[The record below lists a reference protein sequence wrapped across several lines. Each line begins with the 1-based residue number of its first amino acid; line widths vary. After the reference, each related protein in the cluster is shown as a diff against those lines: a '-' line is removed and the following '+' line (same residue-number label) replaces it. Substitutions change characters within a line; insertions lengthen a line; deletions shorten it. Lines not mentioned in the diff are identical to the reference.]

1 MKNDI
6 IKFSDFIL
14 NSDFI
19 KESKEEK
26 EKLENPLE
34 KETKD
39 IEEVEVENIEEETE
53 EETEEEKE
61 TEEEEEETEE
71 EENNFSNKVDFG
83 INKVEDNVGEKE
95 LNYNSKEDKENKEN
109 NIEQDNSDYYKLY
122 KDKNENFSCDISI
135 EGSDSLDAQV
145 RLLIE
150 SDEWNLIFNGEIN
163 NGKCNI
169 PMKKLSIF
177 NEGTKGIIKL
187 EVITE
192 GNIFIPWESEF
203 IIKVSKK
210 VMVSFNNDVKKD
222 TKKEKSKVQVKVNK
236 N

>member
-1 MKNDI
+1 MKSDI
-6 IKFSDFIL
+6 IKFSDFI
-14 NSDFI
+14 NNFI
-19 KESKEEK
+19 KESKQEDELKDELEEK
-26 EKLENPLE
+26 NI
-34 KETKD
+34 KD
-39 IEEVEVENIEEETE
+39 EQEEVEEQDEVEEDEVEEEQDEVE
-53 EETEEEKE
+53 EV
-61 TEEEEEETEE
+61 
-71 EENNFSNKVDFG
+71 ENNFSNKVDFG
-83 INKVEDNVGEKE
+83 INKVEDNVGQKE
-95 LNYNSKEDKENKEN
+95 LKYNSKEEDNKQE
-109 NIEQDNSDYYKLY
+109 DNSDFYKLY

-135 EGSDSLDAQV
+135 EGADSSDAQV

-150 SDEWNLIFNGEIN
+150 SDEWNLIFNGEIS

-169 PMKKLSIF
+169 PLKKLSIF

-210 VMVSFNNDVKKD
+210 VMVSFNNTTNKKD
-222 TKKEKSKVQVKVNK
+222 IKEKNKVQVKVNK